1 MSPRI
6 RLTGLIFVLICAAI
20 VLPQGA
26 IGDDRR
32 QDCKHSQDC
41 ALDAFKSGQIRPLS
55 EVLAVAREKL
65 PGEVVKIELEREDG
79 IWVYEIKVLTRS
91 GRRREV
97 EINAQTLAVI
107 KIE

>member
-26 IGDDRR
+26 IGEDRG

-79 IWVYEIKVLTRS
+79 VWVYEIKVLTRS